1 MIIKKEDVK
10 KAKILV
16 VDDNSANIDLL
27 SKILLKDGYENIYST
42 TNPLEVQSLYVEHKF
57 SLIILDLNMPN
68 LDGFQVMRI
77 LKENFPDV
85 WIPIIIVTAQND
97 QPSKIRSLS
106 LGARDFLT
114 KPIDRLEVIN
124 TVYNII
130 ETKMMQIILE
140 NQNVI
145 LEQKINE
152 RTQKLKT
159 SYNELISALGRAAEY
174 KDNET
179 GNHILRMALYSKE
192 VAKAYGLSDEFSNL
206 LQNASPM
213 HDVGKIGIRDSILL
227 KPGKLTPEEFEIMKE
242 HTTIGYNIL
251 THSSSGSQLIKLAA
265 EIALSHHEK
274 WDGSGYPSQ
283 LSGENIPISG
293 RIVAVADVFDALTT
307 TRPYKKAWPLQDAL
321 DLIYSNS
328 GSHFD
333 PQVVEAFQKALPAIL
348 DIQKQYNN

>member
-10 KAKILV
+10 KQKILI
-16 VDDNSANIDLL
+16 VDDNSSNIDLL

-42 TNPLEVQSLYVEHKF
+42 TNPLEVQSLYIEHNF

-68 LDGFQVMRI
+68 LDGFQVMRM
-77 LKENFPDV
+77 LKEQFPDF

-130 ETKMMQIILE
+130 ETKMMQTILE
-140 NQNVI
+140 NQNII

-192 VAKAYGLSDEFSNL
+192 VAKSYGLSDEFSNL

-333 PQVVEAFQKALPAIL
+333 PQVVEAFKKALPAIL
-348 DIQKQYNN
+348 EIQKQYNN

>member
-1 MIIKKEDVK
+1 MIVTKEDIK

-27 SKILLKDGYENIYST
+27 SKILLKDGYEYIFST
-42 TNPLEVQSLYVEHKF
+42 QNPLEVESLYSEHQF
-57 SLIILDLNMPN
+57 HLIILDLNMPD
-68 LDGFQVMRI
+68 LDGFQIMRM
-77 LKENFPDV
+77 LKEKFPDV

-124 TVYNII
+124 TVYNIV
-130 ETKMMQIILE
+130 ETKMMQSILE

-152 RTQKLKT
+152 RTQKLKK

-192 VAKAYGLSDEFSNL
+192 VALAYGLSDEFCNL

-227 KPGKLTPEEFEIMKE
+227 KPGKLTPEEFETMKQ

-251 THSSSGSQLIKLAA
+251 THSNSSSPLIQLAS

-293 RIVAVADVFDALTT
+293 RIVAVADVFDALTSN
-307 TRPYKKAWPLQDAL
+307 RPYKKAWPLNEAL
-321 DLIYSNS
+321 EFLYSNS

-333 PQVVEAFQKALPAIL
+333 PQVIEAFKKALPKIL
-348 DIQKQYNN
+348 EIQKKYFN

>member
-10 KAKILV
+10 KAKILI
-16 VDDNSANIDLL
+16 VDDNSSNIDLL
-27 SKILLKDGYENIYST
+27 SKILLKDGYENIFST
-42 TNPLEVQSLYVEHKF
+42 TNPLEVQSLYVEHQF

>member
-10 KAKILV
+10 KAKILI
-16 VDDNSANIDLL
+16 VDDNSSNIDLL
-27 SKILLKDGYENIYST
+27 SKILLKDGYENIFST
-42 TNPLEVQSLYVEHKF
+42 TNPLEVQSLYVEHQF

-251 THSSSGSQLIKLAA
+251 NHSSSGSQLIKLAA

-348 DIQKQYNN
+348 NIQKQYNN

>member
-274 WDGSGYPSQ
+274 WDGSGYRN
-283 LSGENIPISG
+283 L
-293 RIVAVADVFDALTT
+293 
-307 TRPYKKAWPLQDAL
+307 K
-321 DLIYSNS
+321 
-328 GSHFD
+328 
-333 PQVVEAFQKALPAIL
+333 
-348 DIQKQYNN
+348 